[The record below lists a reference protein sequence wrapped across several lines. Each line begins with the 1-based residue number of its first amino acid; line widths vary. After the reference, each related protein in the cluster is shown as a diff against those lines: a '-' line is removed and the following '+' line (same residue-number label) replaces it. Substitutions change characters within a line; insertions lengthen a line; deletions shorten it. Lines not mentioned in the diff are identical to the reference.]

1 MKSNAF
7 LKQTEERLVARRDA
21 LRRSLVGEMG
31 SLRAQHEGAVCDE
44 VDAAIATEQAELNS
58 QMASFESRELS
69 QITQAL
75 ERLRHG
81 RYGHCETCDK
91 PIAPVRL
98 KALPYATECIACA
111 RRDERQPSAPT
122 HHSPVNRIASF
133 TEDSEVE
140 DQAYEEIG

>member
-7 LKQTEERLVARRDA
+7 LKQTEQRLVARRDA
-21 LRRSLVGEMG
+21 LRRSLAGEMG
-31 SLRAQHEGAVCDE
+31 ALRAPHEGAVGDE

-75 ERLRHG
+75 DKLRKGKYG
-81 RYGHCETCDK
+81 RCENCDK
-91 PIAPVRL
+91 PISPARL
-98 KALPYATECIACA
+98 KALPYANECIACA
-111 RRDERQPSAPT
+111 RRDEGQPSTPT

-133 TEDSEVE
+133 IDDSDVE